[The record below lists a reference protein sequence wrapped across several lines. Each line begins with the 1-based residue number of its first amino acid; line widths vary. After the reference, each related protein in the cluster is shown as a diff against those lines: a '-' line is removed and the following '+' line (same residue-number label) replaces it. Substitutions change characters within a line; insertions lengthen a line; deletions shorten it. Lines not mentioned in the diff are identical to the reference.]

1 MILVQRVNFDFTLI
15 EVYNEELELIVIL
28 LGKVRVTLYKDW
40 RVKNDY
46 RCQDEGRVRS
56 SFSDNRE

>member
-40 RVKNDY
+40 RIKNGY
-46 RCQDEGRVRS
+46 RCQDEGGFHTGS
-56 SFSDNRE
+56 SDNRE